1 MPQRRNG
8 SSLQPGAPRITEAG
22 VAPGHEQ
29 LGHEP
34 PMTFGE
40 EREVLALVAH
50 DAFELER
57 ATPHE
62 GTKVPADEG
71 LGTEP
76 R

>member
-1 MPQRRNG
+1 M
-8 SSLQPGAPRITEAG
+8 
-22 VAPGHEQ
+22 
-29 LGHEP
+29 
-34 PMTFGE
+34 
-40 EREVLALVAH
+40 AH
-50 DAFELER
+50 AFELER

>member
-1 MPQRRNG
+1 
-8 SSLQPGAPRITEAG
+8 
-22 VAPGHEQ
+22 
-29 LGHEP
+29 
-34 PMTFGE
+34 
-40 EREVLALVAH
+40 VAH

-62 GTKVPADEG
+62 GTKVPDEG